1 MWISWLISSGGIFG
15 SVREMIE
22 TSNVLVDLGHKV
34 TIYTPEGIDHK
45 WLPCKAIFRQMAEL
59 KHDEPDV
66 LFLMTAPE
74 EPYFSIWKN
83 SKAKIKSY
91 CMMGYP
97 TDALHK
103 EPDKFLSDKHDW
115 IVRNHWCICDG
126 SWQLRDMGR
135 FNPDVGPAIGGVNLR
150 QFHPVDVPKR
160 VDVVWSN
167 DPRPRKDS
175 STVAKAIV
183 GFTSD
188 CYFGKRLTQ
197 DQMAGFL
204 CEGRVFA
211 DSHVRGGWC
220 NPVAEAMACGVPVVC
235 TNIPCNEDF
244 AIQGRTALIV
254 EPGDWQKMNEY
265 IKMLLTDTDLYDDLR
280 EEGLAQIAKFSYDLV
295 APRLADAIQ
304 KHL

>member
-1 MWISWLISSGGIFG
+1 MWIAWLISSGGIFG

-34 TIYTPEGIDHK
+34 TIYTPQGVDAK
-45 WLPCKAIFRQMAEL
+45 WLPCKANFRKMGHL
-59 KHDEPDV
+59 DKDCPDV
-66 LFLMTAPE
+66 LFLMTTPE

-91 CMMGYP
+91 CMMGYA

-103 EPDKFLSDKHDW
+103 EPDRFLSEKHNW
-115 IVRNHWCICDG
+115 IVKNHWCICDG
-126 SWQLRDMGR
+126 SWQLRDMKR
-135 FNPDVGPAIGGVNLR
+135 FNPDVGPAIGGVNLD
-150 QFHPVDVPKR
+150 QFHPVEVPKS

-175 STVAKAIV
+175 ITVAKAIN
-183 GFTSD
+183 GLSNDF
-188 CYFGKRLTQ
+188 YFKKGIPQ
-197 DQMAGFL
+197 DKIAEFL
-204 CEGRVFA
+204 SKGRVFA

-244 AIQGRTALIV
+244 AIHGRTALLV
-254 EPGDWQKMNEY
+254 EPGDWQKMREY
-265 IKMLLTDTDLYDDLR
+265 IELLLTDIDLYNDLR
-280 EEGLAQIAKFSYDLV
+280 DEGLARIAKFDYRLV
-295 APRLADAIQ
+295 TPKLADAIQ
-304 KHL
+304 RHL